1 MNFSLKRCSG
11 LLALAA
17 SFQTDLALA
26 VSECWIRPTTGPIT
40 FHLNVGA
47 VYVPRDA
54 AVGSVIGQLDRPFST
69 TTSEGRY
76 VYCENDDSSILT
88 FNARAVAPI
97 FQGSLPPVEGED
109 VTGKIFETGIPGIGA
124 RIKLRHPFDGVA
136 GDSFVPLTPP
146 TVPFNARLTAA
157 TPVPLRITVL
167 EGNVTLVKTGPIAP
181 GPQTVDRTLFDS
193 RFSMITK
200 AFDFQLTGTVIQAQ
214 CDVSTVSDD
223 PVKLGEWSTSAF
235 TGPGYSTSPV
245 NFNIVLSS
253 CEVDPGDINVAW
265 AYIRLDGVNGSMPI
279 AGVEGGFTLTSNST
293 AKGIGIQVL
302 RSDGITPVPLGR
314 EFPLMPIS
322 PGNTVLDLSA
332 RFYQTGDTRD
342 IVAGDAKGS
351 LSFTISFQ

>member
-11 LLALAA
+11 LLALVA

-26 VSECWIRPTTGPIT
+26 VSECWVRPAPGPMT

-69 TTSEGRY
+69 VTSEGRY
-76 VYCENDDSSILT
+76 VYCNNIAGSILT

-97 FQGSLPPVEGED
+97 FSGSLPPVEGED

-146 TVPFNARLTAA
+146 TVPFNAQLFNA

-167 EGNVTLVKTGPIAP
+167 EGNVTLVKTGTIAP

-193 RFSMITK
+193 RFSMIPK

-235 TGPGYSTSPV
+235 TGPGYGTPKV
-245 NFNIVLSS
+245 DFNIVLGN

-265 AYIRLDGVNGSMPI
+265 AHIRLDGVNGSTPI
-279 AGVEGGFTLTSNST
+279 AGVEGGFTLTTDST
-293 AKGIGIQVL
+293 AKGIGIQIL

-314 EFPLMPIS
+314 DIPLMPIS

>member
-26 VSECWIRPTTGPIT
+26 VSECWVRPTPGPMT
-40 FHLNVGA
+40 FHLNIGA

-69 TTSEGRY
+69 VVSEGRY
-76 VYCENDDSSILT
+76 VYCNNIAGSILT

-97 FQGSLPPVEGED
+97 FSGSLPPVEGED

-214 CDVSTVSDD
+214 CGVSTVSDD
-223 PVKLGEWSTSAF
+223 PVKLGEWSSSAF

-245 NFNIVLSS
+245 NFNIALGS
-253 CEVDPGDINVAW
+253 CELDPGDINLAW
-265 AYIRLDGVNGSMPI
+265 AHIRLDGVNGSTPI
-279 AGVEGGFTLTSNST
+279 TGVEGGLTLTTDST
-293 AKGIGIQVL
+293 AKGIGIQLL

-314 EFPLMPIS
+314 DIPLMPIS